1 METAERRRETGGILC
16 FQNPAGEAVDDPGLG
31 GAMLIA
37 SAARRVPRAPGSQ
50 YERRTRPR
58 RRTRSKLRPEPRL
71 KQRSGAVSARP
82 RDRPPNRPSG
92 RACARTGP
100 NRIGRLDRVAD
111 PVCKRCPRHLA
122 RIIRLLGRPVPK
134 ARSEA
139 VRDGRDLQ
147 RLEPSGQR
155 GDAERLQLLLP
166 SALINPAFIPGP
178 GFLAT
183 GRSKVR
189 RRQSRVARVT
199 DRRTALR
206 RSLGVG

>member
-82 RDRPPNRPSG
+82 RDRRSSPELCVKVRGSSSM
-92 RACARTGP
+92 
-100 NRIGRLDRVAD
+100 L
-111 PVCKRCPRHLA
+111 
-122 RIIRLLGRPVPK
+122 LLGCLGDLLRFEKREIQVATFAPD
-134 ARSEA
+134 RSS
-139 VRDGRDLQ
+139 
-147 RLEPSGQR
+147 P
-155 GDAERLQLLLP
+155 
-166 SALINPAFIPGP
+166 
-178 GFLAT
+178 
-183 GRSKVR
+183 
-189 RRQSRVARVT
+189 
-199 DRRTALR
+199 
-206 RSLGVG
+206 